1 MRRFEWNCQWF
12 QNVWNTY
19 EDERF
24 KTCFRISRETFNFI
38 LNRIGHHLTHDTT
51 AEEPISPQERLGIC
65 LYRLEVIIITQL
77 QKWEGVDWQ
86 LYSTLLKKFVIW
98 LSGTF
103 GVNLLIFVKQ
113 FCKWRINDN
122 SPVHLVVRMAAIFHW
137 NFLVAE
143 MKREG
148 SSIILKIFYSIF
160 MMSIVGADYKFLWT
174 SVELSD
180 SSNNACTSQAS
191 RLYQNIVGND
201 FLPEIQKVV
210 KLPNGNEL
218 QLPPIL
224 LKDSAFPHHVWL
236 QKTFENTTLSRKQSH
251 FNYCFSRARMV
262 AE

>member
-1 MRRFEWNCQWF
+1 M
-12 QNVWNTY
+12 
-19 EDERF
+19 
-24 KTCFRISRETFNFI
+24 
-38 LNRIGHHLTHDTT
+38 G
-51 AEEPISPQERLGIC
+51 
-65 LYRLEVIIITQL
+65 
-77 QKWEGVDWQ
+77 
-86 LYSTLLKKFVIW
+86 
-98 LSGTF
+98 
-103 GVNLLIFVKQ
+103 
-113 FCKWRINDN
+113 
-122 SPVHLVVRMAAIFHW
+122 
-137 NFLVAE
+137 
-143 MKREG
+143 
-148 SSIILKIFYSIF
+148 
-160 MMSIVGADYKFLWT
+160 IVGADYKFLWT